1 MSVKLTAFSKGSG
14 CGCKLSP
21 KILSEILIGQTP
33 TYFENL
39 IVGNNTRDD
48 AAVYQIDST
57 HAIVSTTDFFTPIV
71 DDPLQFGEV
80 AATNAVSDVYAM
92 GAAPLMAIAIL
103 GWPVDKISSEVA
115 SDVVNGGREVCLRL
129 GIPLAGG
136 HSIQTSE
143 PIFGLAVTGKVK
155 LKHLKKNKSALPG
168 DIIYLTKPL
177 GTGLVTTAQK
187 KGCAKESHLDSVFR
201 CMVKPNELGEV
212 ISKYPFVHAMTDV
225 TGFGLAGHLL
235 EICNASNTGAEISYD
250 AIPKFSFIEDYLEM
264 GTIPGGTDRNWKS
277 YGSNITLLSDRI
289 DYRLIAD
296 PQTSGG
302 LLITVDSFAKKEF
315 ENIVSEVDNEVVEIG
330 RISDLNKK
338 LNIS

>member
-1 MSVKLTAFSKGSG
+1 
-14 CGCKLSP
+14 
-21 KILSEILIGQTP
+21 
-33 TYFENL
+33 
-39 IVGNNTRDD
+39 
-48 AAVYQIDST
+48 
-57 HAIVSTTDFFTPIV
+57 
-71 DDPLQFGEV
+71 
-80 AATNAVSDVYAM
+80 M
-92 GAAPLMAIAIL
+92 GATPLMAIAIL

-115 SDVVNGGREVCLRL
+115 RDVVNGGRKVCLRL
-129 GIPLAGG
+129 GIPMAGG

-143 PIFGLAVTGKVK
+143 PIFGLAVTGKVN
-155 LKHLKKNKSALPG
+155 LKHLKKNKSALSG

-187 KGCAKESHLDSVFR
+187 EGCAKESHLASVIR

-235 EICNASNTGAEISYD
+235 EICEASNIGAEVSYD
-250 AIPKFSFIEDYLEM
+250 AIPKFSFINEYLEM

-277 YGSNITLLSDRI
+277 YCSNISLHSDLI

-315 ENIVSEVDNEVVEIG
+315 ENIVSEFNDEVVEIG
-330 RISDLNKK
+330 RISDFNKK